1 MQISK
6 EYREFANKTLEGF
19 KEQLRQSVA
28 FSCACCQKQKQK
40 GEAAGAHLF
49 KPEDPALWNAMEVP
63 GGLHRVGVYAIC
75 LECMDEFSEVVIQK
89 KVIAYLGSQGL
100 FGGGPKT

>member
-1 MQISK
+1 MKITK

-28 FSCACCQKQKQK
+28 FSCACCQQQKQK

-49 KPEDPALWNAMEVP
+49 KPEDPALWKAKEVP

-75 LECMDEFSEVVIQK
+75 LECMDAFSEDVIQK